1 MSDVKAPTEARPPR
15 SIGRRLAILAPVA
28 IFAALAVIFI
38 IRLEQGGNSSLIP
51 SALIN
56 RPVPVTVLPPL
67 AGLDRPGI
75 DSADFIGKV
84 TLVNIWASWCGPCRE
99 EHPFLEQLAADK
111 RINLVGINYKDRPTN
126 ALAFLGQLGN
136 PYAAVGVDEKGRS
149 SIDWGVYGVPETF
162 VVGRD
167 GTIRYKFVGPLS
179 AESLEKVMMPEIEKA
194 LAGP

>member
-1 MSDVKAPTEARPPR
+1 MSDAKAPAEVKPPR

-51 SALIN
+51 SALLG
-56 RPVPVTVLPPL
+56 RPAPATVLPPL
-67 AGLDRPGI
+67 EGLDRPGI
-75 DSADFIGKV
+75 DSADFAGKV

-99 EHPFLEQLAADK
+99 EHPILEQLATDK
-111 RINLVGINYKDRPTN
+111 RINLVGINYKDQPGN
-126 ALAFLGQLGN
+126 ARAFLGQLGN

-194 LAGP
+194 LAGS